1 MAEEMSF
8 AEMFKRMVDRNI
20 EPDPRRARSALE
32 TILRQLTASPATSPG
47 HDPPGPKRS
56 PAPPTPNKHNRI

>member
-1 MAEEMSF
+1 MAEEMPF

-32 TILRQLTASPATSPG
+32 TILRQLTASPAASPG
-47 HDPPGPKRS
+47 HDPPEHPHGKPQ
-56 PAPPTPNKHNRI
+56 PP

>member
-20 EPDPRRARSALE
+20 EPDPRRARRALE
-32 TILRQLTASPATSPG
+32 TILRQLTDSPAASPG
-47 HDPPGPKRS
+47 HDPPEH
-56 PAPPTPNKHNRI
+56 PPGKPQPP

>member
-1 MAEEMSF
+1 MAEEMPF

-20 EPDPRRARSALE
+20 EPDPRRARRALD

-47 HDPPGPKRS
+47 HDPPGPKRP
-56 PAPPTPNKHNRI
+56 PAPPTPQQT